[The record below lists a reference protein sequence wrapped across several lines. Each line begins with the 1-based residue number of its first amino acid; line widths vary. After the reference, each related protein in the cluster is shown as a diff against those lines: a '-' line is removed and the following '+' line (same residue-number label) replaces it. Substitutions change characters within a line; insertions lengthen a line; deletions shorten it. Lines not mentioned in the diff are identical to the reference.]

1 MHPDQP
7 KIFLVDDDL
16 FCLKLMEQAIRGQGY
31 HDIQTFANGSDC
43 LNSLTEEPDIIFLDQ
58 MMGSVSGMDALK
70 AIKRFNPD
78 IFVVFVSGQQQVE
91 VAVESLKFGAFD
103 YIVKNETQRTK
114 LHSVLDKIMLL
125 RERLNQRKPVRTN
138 RFFSLFQLFP
148 LLLLALALLPG
159 CTQNLFQAAGTRPAP
174 PLQVP
179 LDYQYRLRPE
189 DKLSLSVW
197 DHEELSVGS
206 VYSAQTSAEPDS
218 RFLRVDP
225 NGEVTVPKLG
235 KVAVG
240 GLTVAET
247 EQTLQARFGKSIVNP
262 LVTVQV
268 LNKEVTVLGEVNSPG
283 KLVLDKDRTT
293 LVQVLG
299 RAGDFN
305 SYADKRYV
313 KVLRQQGSKV
323 EESRFDLTRMDTYV
337 QSNTLIL
344 PGDVVY
350 VPAKSTKEF
359 ERRSGGILTIVSGLS
374 AIAIITR
381 LFLSI

>member
-1 MHPDQP
+1 MQPDQP

-16 FCLKLMEQAIRGQGY
+16 FCLKLMEQAIRSQGY
-31 HDIQTFANGSDC
+31 HDIQTFENGSDC

-103 YIVKNETQRTK
+103 YIVKNESQRTK
-114 LHSVLDKIMLL
+114 VSSVLEKIM
-125 RERLNQRKPVRTN
+125 RVRQRLNQRKPVHTN
-138 RFFSLFQLFP
+138 RFFSLFQLFF
-148 LLLLALALLPG
+148 LLLALLLLPG
-159 CTQNLFQAAGTRPAP
+159 CTQNLFQAAGRRPDAA
-174 PLQVP
+174 PLQAP

-206 VYSAQTSAEPDS
+206 VYSAQPSTEPDA
-218 RFLRVDP
+218 RFLLVDS

-235 KVAVG
+235 KVALG
-240 GLTVAET
+240 GLTVPEAE
-247 EQTLQARFGKSIVNP
+247 ETLKARFGKSVVNP

-268 LNKEVTVLGEVNSPG
+268 LNKEVTVLGEVNTPG
-283 KLVLDKDRTT
+283 KLVLDKDRTS

-305 SYADKRYV
+305 NYADKRLV

-323 EESRFDLTRMDTYV
+323 QESVFDLTRMDTYV
-337 QSNTLIL
+337 QSNTLIM

-350 VPAKSTKEF
+350 VPAKSSKEF
-359 ERRSGGILTIVSGLS
+359 ERKSGGMLAVASGLS
-374 AIAIITR
+374 AIIIITR